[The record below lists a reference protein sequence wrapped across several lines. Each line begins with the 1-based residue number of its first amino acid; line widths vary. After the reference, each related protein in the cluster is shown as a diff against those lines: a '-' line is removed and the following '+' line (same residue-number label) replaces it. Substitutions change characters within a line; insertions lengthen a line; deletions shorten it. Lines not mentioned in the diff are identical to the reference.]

1 MGSHPEQPVP
11 LTRRQLR
18 EAAAAASRPATTAR
32 PTPAPLIP
40 TPTAAE
46 RAPRTSAPAWA
57 QQQAPEPRARRAT
70 ATLTA
75 PAPAPAAPVRAAGPG
90 PAGWTPSPPQRPVAT
105 PAVHTQIEHP
115 APVQRELAAPVEE
128 GQRAASRRERS
139 TPVPERRDDVQPS
152 QPRPQ
157 AAVPLA
163 DVTALPVDVATALP
177 AETRPGP
184 GPAHEPAG
192 RASRRASRGAERS
205 RAARAEPHDA
215 PAEPRASTSADAADV
230 LPDPVPLRRAPRTLG
245 RLGVLAALV
254 GVTVVVP
261 VTQGMAE
268 GDFEVLPS
276 TAPDYPSTVAAL
288 TALPLSDL
296 PPTSLVSADGTTRL
310 RELSDVS
317 RAADRDPLPGC
328 NGATRPSGSNGQLA
342 TADLCT
348 LWDGRQQLRADAAV
362 ALAELNDAFV
372 ARFGTDI
379 CLTDGYRTLAEQY
392 TLKAQK
398 GGLAA
403 TPGKSNHGWG
413 LAVDICGLQPGTSRW
428 TWMNDNGPVYGWE
441 NPTWAKSGGS
451 GPYEPWHWEYIK
463 GVKADGSY
471 YG

>member
-32 PTPAPLIP
+32 PAPAPPIP
-40 TPTAAE
+40 TPTPAE

-57 QQQAPEPRARRAT
+57 QAEPEPRSGRAT

-75 PAPAPAAPVRAAGPG
+75 PAPSSPAPGRARAAASPTGWTPAPQPRPVAAPPVHTRIEHAAPVPYDPRAGTA
-90 PAGWTPSPPQRPVAT
+90 PARPR
-105 PAVHTQIEHP
+105 PA
-115 APVQRELAAPVEE
+115 AAP
-128 GQRAASRRERS
+128 A
-139 TPVPERRDDVQPS
+139 
-152 QPRPQ
+152 
-157 AAVPLA
+157 A
-163 DVTALPVDVATALP
+163 DVTAPDL
-177 AETRPGP
+177 AETPEASR
-184 GPAHEPAG
+184 PAHEPTG
-192 RASRRASRGAERS
+192 RASRRASRGAERA
-205 RAARAEPHDA
+205 RAAREAAHPASADA
-215 PAEPRASTSADAADV
+215 AAATSADAAVLPDPV
-230 LPDPVPLRRAPRTLG
+230 LPDPVPLRRGPRTLG
-245 RLGVLAALV
+245 RLGVLTALV

-296 PPTSLVSADGTTRL
+296 PPTSLVSADGTARL

-328 NGATRPSGSNGQLA
+328 DGSTRPAGSNGQLA

>member
-32 PTPAPLIP
+32 PTSAPPIP

-57 QQQAPEPRARRAT
+57 QQAAPEPRSARAT

-75 PAPAPAAPVRAAGPG
+75 PAPAPVSTAAPERARAVSSPTSWTPSSQPHPVAASSVHTPSVHTRIEHAAPVPHDPRAGTARPRTRTAAPSAPDVAVADVAVPG
-90 PAGWTPSPPQRPVAT
+90 AA
-105 PAVHTQIEHP
+105 
-115 APVQRELAAPVEE
+115 APDLAAPH
-128 GQRAASRRERS
+128 
-139 TPVPERRDDVQPS
+139 
-152 QPRPQ
+152 
-157 AAVPLA
+157 AV
-163 DVTALPVDVATALP
+163 D
-177 AETRPGP
+177 RPGAD
-184 GPAHEPAG
+184 PADDTTP
-192 RASRRASRGAERS
+192 RASRRAARGAERS
-205 RAARAEPHDA
+205 RAARAEAHAAPVEAAAAPRVDA
-215 PAEPRASTSADAADV
+215 TDV

-328 NGATRPSGSNGQLA
+328 DGATRPAGSNGQLA

>member
-18 EAAAAASRPATTAR
+18 EAAAAASRSATTAR
-32 PTPAPLIP
+32 PATAPPIP

-57 QQQAPEPRARRAT
+57 QQSAPEPRSGRAT

-75 PAPAPAAPVRAAGPG
+75 PAPAPVSATAPGRARAASGPT
-90 PAGWTPSPPQRPVAT
+90 GWTPSSQPRPVAA
-105 PAVHTQIEHP
+105 PAVHTPSVHARIEHA
-115 APVQRELAAPVEE
+115 APVPHDPRSGTARPRVRTAAPSAPDVAVADVAVPGAASPDLAAP
-128 GQRAASRRERS
+128 RAVD
-139 TPVPERRDDVQPS
+139 PPETDPADD
-152 QPRPQ
+152 
-157 AAVPLA
+157 
-163 DVTALPVDVATALP
+163 P
-177 AETRPGP
+177 AP
-184 GPAHEPAG
+184 
-192 RASRRASRGAERS
+192 RASRRAARGAERS
-205 RAARAEPHDA
+205 RAARAESGA
-215 PAEPRASTSADAADV
+215 PSAEVAAAPVDAADV
-230 LPDPVPLRRAPRTLG
+230 LPDPVPLRRAPRALG

-328 NGATRPSGSNGQLA
+328 DGATRPSGSNGQLA